1 MKKIGFIIICWFAIS
16 CSKEN
21 VSTDDSNVEAGK
33 ISSIESLKNIHLG
46 QNDTIV
52 VTFSGGANGCYKPHH
67 LEATL
72 TGLSTTLKAY
82 YYVPGQPIVCP
93 ENIPVHK
100 LKYIFKPPSK
110 STYIYNSFDTDVSA
124 TTIVD

>member
-1 MKKIGFIIICWFAIS
+1 MKKLGFIIFCLFVIS

-21 VSTDDSNVEAGK
+21 VVTDDSNVEPGK

-46 QNDTIV
+46 QSDTIV
-52 VTFSGGANGCYKPHH
+52 VTFSGGTNGCYKPHH

-72 TGLSTTLKAY
+72 TGFSTTLKAY
-82 YYVPGQPIVCP
+82 YYVPGEPIVCTQ
-93 ENIPVHK
+93 NIPVHT
-100 LKYIFKPPSK
+100 LKYIYKPTSK
-110 STYIYNSFDTDVSA
+110 GTYIYKSFDTNVTA